1 MFPMAK
7 SNRAEPLLYD
17 VRLHGT
23 EHDVVLLKGP
33 PDEASSVLLSGT
45 VVLSVREPIQI
56 KNLSLKMQGKIR
68 LNVPVQ
74 YQSARGPAQRYVK
87 YERTFYEHTWDNLNI
102 NSYFENLYDNYGKR
116 ATINSKSSGNLAD
129 LHRRSKSSTSSLI
142 SLAGLSP
149 SSGSHSHHH
158 HHTLL
163 QGNYEFPFS
172 AILPGSLVESVE
184 GLPNASITYKLEANI
199 ERNKF
204 FSDLICR
211 KHIRVVRT
219 LQTDAV
225 ELSETMAVD
234 NTWPNKVD
242 YSISVPAKAIA
253 IGSLTPIHIEVVP
266 LMKGLRLGPIKVT
279 MVENS
284 QYCGSFGNVATQERT
299 VCKTK
304 LKDPLGH
311 VHRGPED
318 SEEEESAF
326 QDRWQVDTFL
336 QVPTSLSK
344 CTQDCTLLNSIKV
357 RHKLKFV
364 ISLINSDGHV
374 SELRASLPAQL
385 FISPFVALTVKIP
398 QRPEDENSGG
408 SNSSSRRASLGN
420 DEGDEDV
427 IFARTA
433 SEIELA
439 NLTNNWQV
447 PSTVPDLMS
456 PPNYESHVYDRL
468 WSDVSAPDTPHG
480 SGTQTPIEDQSIG
493 QVLDSQ
499 QNVRELED
507 NLLKLHLQRQPG
519 LNRSASTSN
528 ATPGNP
534 TQNPEEMAIDPTSN
548 GAADADVSPAGASGT
563 STTSPPV
570 AFTTSPTTV
579 SATPP
584 SVPQVAPMLR
594 SGSTSLVDQQPG
606 ARAFPSAPLV
616 TSGASVLHLSRSNS
630 SMLHIPQSPNKE
642 VTLNNLSRVPSYDKA
657 IKSESVGND
666 LPPVYPV
673 DENPSQDR
681 RTHLERPQVVH
692 HKSSSSLF
700 SKKSNSSI
708 PSPQPSQAALVR
720 RGSSSSGSGIS
731 PPLQS
736 HVDSSSNGAA
746 YTGKNQTVNKHFSFG
761 MTPVGSSSSTGGF
774 PLKRS
779 LSKGS
784 LHERSSSL
792 NNLRSLLKN
801 HKK

>member
-7 SNRAEPLLYD
+7 SNKAEPLLYD

-56 KNLSLKMQGKIR
+56 KNLSLKMHGKIR

-74 YQSARGPAQRYVK
+74 YQGARGPAQRYVK

-142 SLAGLSP
+142 SLAGLSA
-149 SSGSHSHHH
+149 SSGSHNHHH

-204 FSDLICR
+204 YSDLICR

-279 MVENS
+279 MIENS

-311 VHRGPED
+311 VNRGPRD
-318 SEEEESAF
+318 PEEEELAF

-344 CTQDCTLLNSIKV
+344 CVQDCTLLNSIKV

-364 ISLINSDGHV
+364 ISLINADGHV

-385 FISPFVALTVKIP
+385 FISPFVALTVKNP
-398 QRPEDENSGG
+398 QRPEYENGGG
-408 SNSSSRRASLGN
+408 SNSSSRRTSLGN

-427 IFARTA
+427 IFAKTA

-439 NLTNNWQV
+439 NLVNNWQV
-447 PSTVPDLMS
+447 PSSVPDLMS

-480 SGTQTPIEDQSIG
+480 SGTQTPIEGQSIG
-493 QVLDSQ
+493 EVLDSQ
-499 QNVRELED
+499 QNVNELED
-507 NLLKLHLQRQPG
+507 NLLRLHLQRQTG
-519 LNRSASTSN
+519 RNRSASTSN

-534 TQNPEEMAIDPTSN
+534 TQDPEETRAEAASN
-548 GAADADVSPAGASGT
+548 GNASGNVSPSAAS
-563 STTSPPV
+563 
-570 AFTTSPTTV
+570 ATSPTAASPTAS

-584 SVPQVAPMLR
+584 PLPQVAPMLR
-594 SGSTSLVDQQPG
+594 SGSTSLVDQQSG
-606 ARAFPSAPLV
+606 ARGFPPGPLV
-616 TSGASVLHLSRSNS
+616 TSGASVQNLSRSSS
-630 SMLHIPQSPNKE
+630 SMLHIPQSPSKE

-657 IKSESVGND
+657 IKSESAGND

-673 DENPSQDR
+673 DENPSHDR
-681 RTHLERPQVVH
+681 KHNLERPQVVH

-731 PPLQS
+731 PPVQS
-736 HVDSSSNGAA
+736 HVDSSSNGPA

-761 MTPVGSSSSTGGF
+761 MTPVGSASSTGSF

-779 LSKGS
+779 PSKGG

-792 NNLRSLLKN
+792 NNLRSLLKS

>member
-1 MFPMAK
+1 MFPLAK
-7 SNRAEPLLYD
+7 SNKAEPLLYD

-23 EHDVVLLKGP
+23 EHDVVLLKGS

-56 KNLSLKMQGKIR
+56 KNLSLKMTGKIR

-74 YQSARGPAQRYVK
+74 YQGPRGPAQRHVR

-142 SLAGLSP
+142 SLAGLGS
-149 SSGSHSHHH
+149 SSGSHNHHH

-204 FSDLICR
+204 YSDLICK

-219 LQTDAV
+219 LSTDAV

-279 MVENS
+279 MIENS

-311 VHRGPED
+311 VNRGPRD
-318 SEEEESAF
+318 PEEEELTF

-336 QVPTSLSK
+336 QVPTSLSR

-385 FISPFVALTVKIP
+385 FISPFVALTVRNP
-398 QRPEDENSGG
+398 LRPEYENGNG
-408 SNSSSRRASLGN
+408 SSSSSRRTSLG
-420 DEGDEDV
+420 DEEGDEDV
-427 IFARTA
+427 IFAKTA
-433 SEIELA
+433 SELELA
-439 NLTNNWQV
+439 NLINNWQV
-447 PSTVPDLMS
+447 PSSVPDLMS
-456 PPNYESHVYDRL
+456 PPNYESHIYDRL
-468 WSDVSAPDTPHG
+468 WNDVSVPDTPHG
-480 SGTQTPIEDQSIG
+480 SGTQTPIEGQSIG

-499 QNVRELED
+499 QNVDELED
-507 NLLKLHLQRQPG
+507 NLMRLHLQRQEG
-519 LNRSASTSN
+519 RNRSASTSN
-528 ATPGNP
+528 VIPGNP
-534 TQNPEEMAIDPTSN
+534 AKNPQETTIEGASN
-548 GAADADVSPAGASGT
+548 GNANAAVVPAATSPAQQAL
-563 STTSPPV
+563 
-570 AFTTSPTTV
+570 
-579 SATPP
+579 
-584 SVPQVAPMLR
+584 PMSR
-594 SGSTSLVDQQPG
+594 SGSAPLVDQQPG
-606 ARAFPSAPLV
+606 IRGLPPAPLV
-616 TSGASVLHLSRSNS
+616 TSGASVQHLSRSS
-630 SMLHIPQSPNKE
+630 SSILQIPQSPNKE
-642 VTLNNLSRVPSYDKA
+642 VTLDNLSSVPSYEKA
-657 IKSESVGND
+657 IKSESAGND
-666 LPPVYPV
+666 LPPVYPA
-673 DENPSQDR
+673 DENPSHDR
-681 RTHLERPQVVH
+681 KHHLERPQVVH
-692 HKSSSSLF
+692 HRSSSSLL

-720 RGSSSSGSGIS
+720 RGSSSSSSGIP
-731 PPLQS
+731 PPLQP
-736 HVDSSSNGAA
+736 HADSPSNGPAHN
-746 YTGKNQTVNKHFSFG
+746 GKNQTVNKHFSFG
-761 MTPVGSSSSTGGF
+761 MTPVGSSSSTGSF